1 LQRSAQLATIRSVSH
16 FSRRDVVQRAAG
28 VVATLALLPLAAR
41 PAKSAATCADPASE
55 SLRESLHYA
64 EAAPNPAQSCSA
76 CGFFSAGDGGCG
88 SCTIMS
94 GPVNSKGHCDSWSA
108 KG

>member
-1 LQRSAQLATIRSVSH
+1 MSH

-28 VVATLALLPLAAR
+28 MVAALALVPIAAR
-41 PAKSAATCADPASE
+41 HAKAAAMCAEPASQ
-55 SLRESLHYA
+55 SLRDSLHYA
-64 EAAPNPAQSCSA
+64 EATPNAAQPCSA

-94 GPVNSKGHCDSWSA
+94 GPVNAHGHCDSWSA